1 MSVQTVSVPATR
13 PTTTEG
19 DLTQEYLTVPE
30 VQRLLRVGRSV
41 VYQSIANGTI
51 KSVRIGRLIRIPRS
65 AISA

>member
-1 MSVQTVSVPATR
+1 VPALEPELVDHHNNR
-13 PTTTEG
+13 IAP
-19 DLTQEYLTVPE
+19 DREYLTVPE

-41 VYQSIANGTI
+41 VYQSIANGSI